1 MMKYNEELVQRC
13 SEWVRENGLME
24 YGGARL
30 NEYCSH
36 FGITRETHSKWM
48 RKEEYSEAIN
58 KAKEDFRQSIEQR
71 LVKSLANAAIGREY
85 TQTTVEYK
93 NVDGKKKIMKQTDRT
108 MVVEPNIGA
117 AIFLLTNIA
126 PDKWQNKQRQELS
139 GSVSGVTIVVDN
151 QEDAELMKGIEDL

>member
-1 MMKYNEELVQRC
+1 
-13 SEWVRENGLME
+13 
-24 YGGARL
+24 
-30 NEYCSH
+30 
-36 FGITRETHSKWM
+36 
-48 RKEEYSEAIN
+48 
-58 KAKEDFRQSIEQR
+58 
-71 LVKSLANAAIGREY
+71 
-85 TQTTVEYK
+85 
-93 NVDGKKKIMKQTDRT
+93 